1 MAHAPCRASTL
12 AARAVGLL
20 TGPEA
25 EQVMADEAGAAPVG
39 AAPEI
44 PVSMPSPT
52 TASAPLP
59 ASSPAPRRRARRAAP
74 GEVVAPAADADE
86 PLLDAANAS
95 TSLLLRLGA
104 RHAADYLSEALA
116 PLKLHTRH
124 YGILLTLAEQG
135 PSSQSSL
142 GRRLDIDRTTM
153 VAAVDELER
162 QGYVARKPHPDDR
175 RANRVELT
183 GRGRGRL
190 VRATGAVAAAETRLL
205 ASFSAEEIQTLRGL
219 LTRLVGQTVR

>member
-1 MAHAPCRASTL
+1 M
-12 AARAVGLL
+12 
-20 TGPEA
+20 
-25 EQVMADEAGAAPVG
+25 
-39 AAPEI
+39 
-44 PVSMPSPT
+44 
-52 TASAPLP
+52 
-59 ASSPAPRRRARRAAP
+59 
-74 GEVVAPAADADE
+74 ADADE
-86 PLLDAANAS
+86 PTLDAANAS
-95 TSLLLRLGA
+95 TGLLLRLGA
-104 RHAADYLSEALA
+104 RRAADFLAAALA

-190 VRATGAVAAAETRLL
+190 VRATGAVAAAESRLL
-205 ASFSAEEIQTLRGL
+205 ASFSAGEIQTLRDL
-219 LTRLVGQTVR
+219 LTRLAGHTAGSR